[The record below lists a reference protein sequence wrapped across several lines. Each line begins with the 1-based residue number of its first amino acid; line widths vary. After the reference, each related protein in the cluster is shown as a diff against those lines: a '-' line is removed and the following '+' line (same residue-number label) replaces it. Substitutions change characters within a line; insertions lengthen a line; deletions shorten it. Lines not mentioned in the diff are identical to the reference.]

1 MAEKIKFNELSI
13 EELNSNL
20 SDFKEELRN
29 LRFNK
34 VIGQVANTARVKIVR
49 RSIARINTILNEYKL
64 NIRKNKTTEEA

>member
-1 MAEKIKFNELSI
+1 MADKIKFNELSI
-13 EELNSNL
+13 EELNSKL
-20 SDFKEELRN
+20 SDFKEESRN

-34 VIGQVANTARVKIVR
+34 IIGQVANTARVKIVK

>member
-13 EELNSNL
+13 EELNSKL

>member
-1 MAEKIKFNELSI
+1 MADKIKFNELSI
-13 EELNSNL
+13 EELNSKL

-34 VIGQVANTARVKIVR
+34 MIGQVANTARVKFVK
-49 RSIARINTILNEYKL
+49 RSVARIKTILNEYKL